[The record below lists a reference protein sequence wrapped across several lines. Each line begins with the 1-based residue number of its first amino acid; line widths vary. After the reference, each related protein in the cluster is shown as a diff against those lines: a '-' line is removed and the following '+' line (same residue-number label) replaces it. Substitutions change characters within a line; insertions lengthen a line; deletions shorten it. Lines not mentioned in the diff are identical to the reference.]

1 MELTAIKFC
10 GITRPE
16 DALLAAELGAT
27 YVGMV
32 FAGGPR
38 NLDPTAARVIATTL
52 EGTGVRRVAVLDAS
66 RADSLFKVADLVRW
80 LPVEVLQLHGSFDPT
95 LIELVRSR
103 TELEVWAAINV
114 VTSELPTAIER
125 MAVMADAILL
135 DAKAHGRLGGSGKRF
150 DWEAVAAVLQR
161 GARPRRL
168 VVAGGL
174 DPDNVGAAIGLLSP
188 DVVDVSSGV
197 EQSPG
202 IKDGELMKKFV
213 AAVYRAG
220 AGSGR

>member
-1 MELTAIKFC
+1 LTAIKFC

-38 NLDPTAARVIATTL
+38 NLDPTAARVIAATL

-66 RADSLFKVADLVRW
+66 HPDSLLKVADLARS
-80 LPVEVLQLHGSFDPT
+80 LPVEVLQLHGSFDPA

-103 TELEVWAAINV
+103 TELEVWAAIGV
-114 VTSELPTAIER
+114 VPSELPAAIER
-125 MAVMADAILL
+125 MAATADAILL
-135 DAKAHGRLGGSGKRF
+135 DAKTHGKLGGSGRRF
-150 DWEAVAAVLQR
+150 DWEVVAAVLEQ

-174 DPDNVGAAIGLLSP
+174 DPDNVGAAIGLLRP

-202 IKDGELMKKFV
+202 IKDGERMKKFV
-213 AAVYRAG
+213 AAVHRAG
-220 AGSGR
+220 CGSGR

>member
-1 MELTAIKFC
+1 LELTAIKFC

-38 NLDPTAARVIATTL
+38 NLDPTAARVIAAAL

-66 RADSLFKVADLVRW
+66 RADSLFKVTDLVRW

-114 VTSELPTAIER
+114 VPSELPTAIER